1 MLSTQRNQLTDAIKP
16 LDHQVNRDDH
26 TPLPDARACCYIIS
40 ASRGRGKTSLLLNLL
55 QTPKK
60 KGGLKKR
67 FDNIFLFSPT
77 ARSDT
82 KMGKLVRELE
92 KEDKFYEVFDN
103 ESSEQVIERI
113 KEFHTEN
120 PESRNCII
128 FDDCMADLPKS
139 FEKTGGLNR
148 FIIQTRHFNCW
159 CIFLIQR
166 YVGVSRLIRS
176 QADLISFFKTDNTK
190 ELQALI
196 DDVNMDKQALQT
208 LYEFATEK
216 PNDFLHI
223 NLLNRTFYKKF
234 DPIIIDKK

>member
-1 MLSTQRNQLTDAIKP
+1 MLSTRHNSLTDAIKP
-16 LDHQVNRDDH
+16 LDHQVNRNDSN
-26 TPLPDARACCYIIS
+26 PLPDARACCYIIS
-40 ASRGRGKTSLLLNLL
+40 ASKGRGKTTLLLNLL

-82 KMGKLVRELE
+82 KMGKLVKELQQ
-92 KEDKFYEVFDN
+92 EDKFFEVFDG
-103 ESSEQVIERI
+103 ESSDEVIERI
-113 KEFHTEN
+113 KQLHEED

-128 FDDCMADLPKS
+128 LDDCMMDLPKS
-139 FEKTGGLNR
+139 FERTGGLNR

-159 CIFLIQR
+159 CIFLTQR
-166 YVGVSRLIRS
+166 YVGVNRLIRS
-176 QADLISFFKTDNTK
+176 QADLISFFKTDNSK
-190 ELQALI
+190 ELQALV
-196 DDVNMDKQALQT
+196 DDVNMDKNVLLS

-216 PNDFLHI
+216 PNYFLHI

-234 DPIIIDKK
+234 DPIIIDTK